1 MVSLP
6 RDFKSLASADS
17 AILAY
22 LFIFYRFYTIRR
34 ILSPLRLPV
43 SPYSQICSCAVEIAT
58 SALNYIRSRTLCQ
71 DFCRQCAPFAA
82 PQRRFAAHICMR
94 KHCPNYTN
102 NMMTPTRSPTNIA
115 KAGALERH
123 IRMDSGS
130 SSPKTTEHRAARKT
144 ERKRKT
150 DGAERSQKITE
161 HRAKDGRRA
170 RDRRKNGRLPLLH
183 GPRQPAG
190 PRPPCLPAH

>member
-1 MVSLP
+1 MVRVIGFEPIRDRSREILSLLRLP
-6 RDFKSLASADS
+6 ISPYSHIY
-17 AILAY
+17 AIK
-22 LFIFYRFYTIRR
+22 FNIYTMQG

-43 SPYSQICSCAVEIAT
+43 SPYSQICSCAVELAT

-130 SSPKTTEHRAARKT
+130 SSPKTT
-144 ERKRKT
+144 
-150 DGAERSQKITE
+150 
-161 HRAKDGRRA
+161 
-170 RDRRKNGRLPLLH
+170 
-183 GPRQPAG
+183 
-190 PRPPCLPAH
+190 

>member
-1 MVSLP
+1 MQNDPKNGCFFFFFFPQCGLITKLREIFVNLSQFLVPEIGLEPIRFVQP
-6 RDFKSLASADS
+6 RDFKSLASAYS
-17 AILAY
+17 AIRAY
-22 LFIFYRFYTIRR
+22 LFIFCIKFHMQG

-82 PQRRFAAHICMR
+82 PQRRLAAHICMR

-130 SSPKTTEHRAARKT
+130 SSPKTT
-144 ERKRKT
+144 
-150 DGAERSQKITE
+150 
-161 HRAKDGRRA
+161 
-170 RDRRKNGRLPLLH
+170 
-183 GPRQPAG
+183 
-190 PRPPCLPAH
+190 

>member
-1 MVSLP
+1 MVLVIGFEPIRPRGREILSLLRLP
-6 RDFKSLASADS
+6 VSPYQRIFVKFSLESVKKVLLS
-17 AILAY
+17 
-22 LFIFYRFYTIRR
+22 FRQ

-43 SPYSQICSCAVEIAT
+43 SPYSQICSCAVELAT

-130 SSPKTTEHRAARKT
+130 SSPKTT
-144 ERKRKT
+144 
-150 DGAERSQKITE
+150 
-161 HRAKDGRRA
+161 
-170 RDRRKNGRLPLLH
+170 
-183 GPRQPAG
+183 
-190 PRPPCLPAH
+190 